1 MADMTCPKCDT
12 TLIRVERKPA
22 ASAAGILSGFVI
34 FIGLVS
40 MLFNILIGILIIIVG
55 AIIGLVNDK
64 TIWMTCPKC
73 NKDIVKLS

>member
-1 MADMTCPKCDT
+1 MADMTCPECDT

-22 ASAAGILSGFVI
+22 VSATGILSGFVI
-34 FIGLVS
+34 FIGLVT
-40 MLFNILIGILIIIVG
+40 MLFNILIGILVIIVG
-55 AIIGLVNDK
+55 AIIGMASNK